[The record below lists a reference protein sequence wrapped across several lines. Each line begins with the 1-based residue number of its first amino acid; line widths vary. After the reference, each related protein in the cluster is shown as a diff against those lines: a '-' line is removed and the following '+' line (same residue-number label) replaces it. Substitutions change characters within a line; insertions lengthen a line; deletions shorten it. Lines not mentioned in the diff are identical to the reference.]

1 MWSHLGKKALQTLS
15 TQCETAH
22 FSSWWVFLFCHF
34 GNLEVQPSEGESPIK
49 ASCAWMF
56 CHFKTSRC
64 YARYCCS
71 LILTDFLSLNRQMQH
86 IWISFPGWIPYGC
99 TVSGKGLHWLTLF
112 HLSRVSQRALELL
125 SMPSTPLS
133 WQMVWSTGA
142 KGWCWTPW
150 ESGCLEPGQPSS
162 TRLSSTARF
171 SKLFLYL
178 FVLVRS
184 HLCWSE
190 TKATEL
196 LTETQIELVWV
207 IIVQCLC
214 FISLLWCC
222 SLFIIVFVGNPQ
234 SYTHN

>member
-1 MWSHLGKKALQTLS
+1 MWNCPLLIMVGFSVLPLWKFGSPAFRRRITYKSVLCLDVLSLQDIVWL
-15 TQCETAH
+15 Q
-22 FSSWWVFLFCHF
+22 
-34 GNLEVQPSEGESPIK
+34 
-49 ASCAWMF
+49 
-56 CHFKTSRC
+56 RC

-86 IWISFPGWIPYGC
+86 IWTSFPGWIPYGC